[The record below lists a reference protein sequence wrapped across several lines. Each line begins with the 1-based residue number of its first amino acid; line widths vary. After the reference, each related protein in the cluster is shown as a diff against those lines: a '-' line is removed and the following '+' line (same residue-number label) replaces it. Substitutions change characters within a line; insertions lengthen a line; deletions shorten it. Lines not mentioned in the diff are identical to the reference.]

1 MTLIATRA
9 LSLTLGQSL
18 FEDLSFTLNPG
29 DRLGL
34 VAANGRG
41 KSSLLACLAGALD
54 PTGGE
59 ITRARGLTCALVAQD
74 VPAGPVAAAACAMPS
89 AAAVPDED
97 WRADIALDDLAVP
110 EDLRDRP
117 LGRPVRRLAA
127 HARCWRGRR

>member
-1 MTLIATRA
+1 MSLLASRF
-9 LSLTLGQSL
+9 LGLTLGQPL
-18 FEDLSFTLNPG
+18 FSDLGFSVEPG

-41 KSSLLACLAGALD
+41 KSSLLACLAGEME

-74 VPAGPVAAAACAMPS
+74 VPAALLPLQLRAAVAAR
-89 AAAVPDED
+89 VPDED

-110 EDLRDRP
+110 EALRDQP
-117 LGRPVRRLAA
+117 LEALS
-127 HARCWRGRR
+127 